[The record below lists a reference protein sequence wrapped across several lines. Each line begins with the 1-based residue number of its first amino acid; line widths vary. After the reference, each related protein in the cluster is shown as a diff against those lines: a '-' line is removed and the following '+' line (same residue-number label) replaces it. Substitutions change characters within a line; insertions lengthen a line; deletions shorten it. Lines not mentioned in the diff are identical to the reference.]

1 MFNIPLNE
9 AYTTKHFVNNMLI
22 YITIIQNYSLHL
34 DDAYIHYNYTELFT
48 TAV

>member
-22 YITIIQNYSLHL
+22 HITIIQNYSLQL
-34 DDAYIHYNYTELFT
+34 DADSSSESLSLFK
-48 TAV
+48 